1 MLLTRKGL
9 ALSRNFSNPKVDF
22 NGKSILVTGG
32 TGSFGQAFIKEV
44 VRRFEPARLI
54 VFSRDELKQYEMSRD
69 PLLKGNKAMRFFIGD
84 VRDEARLEMAL
95 RDVEI
100 VIHAAALKQV
110 SAAEYNPFEC
120 IRTNVIGAQNIVQA
134 CSRTKV
140 RKVIALSTDKAVSPI
155 NLYGA
160 SKLASDKIF
169 IASNSMTG
177 KDGTRFSVVRYGN
190 VAGSRGSVVPLFK
203 ELVGAGAKSLPVTDA
218 RMTRFWIRLDQ
229 GVNFVMS
236 SLIGMRGGEVF
247 VPKLPSMRITDLC
260 EAMAPGLPID
270 VVGIRPGEK
279 LHESLIT
286 ADDARNTRD
295 CGDHYVIHP
304 SFAYWL
310 DGTGPAGRPV
320 DERFAYASDTNEEWL
335 GTTELREM
343 LARDKA

>member
-120 IRTNVIGAQNIVQA
+120 IRTYY
-134 CSRTKV
+134 
-140 RKVIALSTDKAVSPI
+140 LS
-155 NLYGA
+155 N
-160 SKLASDKIF
+160 
-169 IASNSMTG
+169 
-177 KDGTRFSVVRYGN
+177 
-190 VAGSRGSVVPLFK
+190 
-203 ELVGAGAKSLPVTDA
+203 
-218 RMTRFWIRLDQ
+218 
-229 GVNFVMS
+229 
-236 SLIGMRGGEVF
+236 
-247 VPKLPSMRITDLC
+247 
-260 EAMAPGLPID
+260 
-270 VVGIRPGEK
+270 
-279 LHESLIT
+279 
-286 ADDARNTRD
+286 
-295 CGDHYVIHP
+295 
-304 SFAYWL
+304 
-310 DGTGPAGRPV
+310 
-320 DERFAYASDTNEEWL
+320 
-335 GTTELREM
+335 
-343 LARDKA
+343 